1 MSQHDVETPPLTDD
15 EIRLLREIVQNEQRW
30 KWVYSTLRLWAGWGA
45 AIAIFFYSTYGF
57 LADLL
62 RGQK

>member
-1 MSQHDVETPPLTDD
+1 MSSHDEETPPLTDD
-15 EIRLLREIVQNEQRW
+15 EIKMVREIVQNEQRW

-45 AIAIFFYSTYGF
+45 AISVFFYATYGF

-62 RGQK
+62 RGHK

>member
-1 MSQHDVETPPLTDD
+1 MSPPDDDTPPLTDD
-15 EIRLLREIVQNEQRW
+15 EIKMLREIVQNEQRW

-45 AIAIFFYSTYGF
+45 AISVFFYATYGF

-62 RGQK
+62 RGHK